1 VAKGSVFHFNL
12 PVFPY
17 PSKTRLNPQRA

>member
-17 PSKTRLNPQRA
+17 PSKTRLNPQLA